1 MKLVTFQTKEA
12 LSVLQKTGILIADT
26 SYLDMKK
33 STVPYNWIVHEMNK
47 KKIHPESIE
56 QYPIWA
62 WAKCGAFNAPRKR
75 KNYFGT
81 QQKKLIK
88 ITFEKPD
95 NEVLLS
101 DYMAYSFI
109 LNGHIIPQTKEEY
122 RKFLQKM
129 SDSLPALKGFVRQDE
144 SGKTVAE
151 LFPKIKK
158 TWPRMFRLKSNVWQA
173 CVWNIK
179 KSEVIKIEVLNDPKY
194 LFGSMNP
201 KRKDGTRPDWKK
213 EYLKFLSD

>member
-12 LSVLQKTGILIADT
+12 LSTLQKTGILIADQ
-26 SYLDMKK
+26 SYMDMKK
-33 STVPYNWIVHEMNK
+33 SAIPYNWIVHEMHKRNITLQNGEK
-47 KKIHPESIE
+47 F
-56 QYPIWA
+56 PIWA
-62 WAKCGAFNAPRKR
+62 WAKCGAFIAPRKR

-95 NEVLLS
+95 DEVFFS

-109 LNGHIIPQTKEEY
+109 LSGHIIPKTKEEY
-122 RKFLQKM
+122 QQFLQKM
-129 SDSLPALKGFVRQDE
+129 HNSLPALKGFVRQDE
-144 SGKTVAE
+144 IGKSVAK
-151 LFPKIKK
+151 LFPKIEK
-158 TWPRMFRLKSNVWQA
+158 TWDRMFNLKSNVWQA

-179 KSEVIKIEVLNDPKY
+179 LSEVKKIEILKDPKY
-194 LFGSMNP
+194 LYGSMNP

-213 EYLKFLSD
+213 RYLKFLK

>member
-12 LSVLQKTGILIADT
+12 LSVLQKRGVLIANQLYMDVQK
-26 SYLDMKK
+26 Y
-33 STVPYNWIVHEMNK
+33 TVPYSWMVGEMNK
-47 KKIHPESIE
+47 KNICPQNGEK
-56 QYPIWA
+56 YPIWA
-62 WAKCGAFNAPRKR
+62 WAKCGALNAPRKR

-109 LNGHIIPQTKEEY
+109 LSGHIIPQTKEEY
-122 RKFLQKM
+122 QKFLQKM
-129 SDSLPALKGFVRQDE
+129 SNSLPALKEFVKQGE
-144 SGKTVAE
+144 SGKVVAR
-151 LFPKIKK
+151 LFPKIER
-158 TWPRMFRLKSNVWQA
+158 TWPRMFDLKSNVWQA

-213 EYLKFLSD
+213 SYLKFLK

>member
-1 MKLVTFQTKEA
+1 
-12 LSVLQKTGILIADT
+12 
-26 SYLDMKK
+26 
-33 STVPYNWIVHEMNK
+33 
-47 KKIHPESIE
+47 
-56 QYPIWA
+56 
-62 WAKCGAFNAPRKR
+62 
-75 KNYFGT
+75 
-81 QQKKLIK
+81 
-88 ITFEKPD
+88 
-95 NEVLLS
+95 
-101 DYMAYSFI
+101 MAYSFI
-109 LNGHIIPQTKEEY
+109 LSGHIIPQTKEEY

-179 KSEVIKIEVLNDPKY
+179 KSEVIKIEVLNDQKY

-213 EYLKFLSD
+213 SYLKFLSD

>member
-1 MKLVTFQTKEA
+1 MKLITFQTKEA
-12 LSVLQKTGILIADT
+12 LSVLQKTGILMTDT
-26 SYLDMKK
+26 SYMDMKK
-33 STVPYNWIVHEMNK
+33 SAIPYNWIVQEM
-47 KKIHPESIE
+47 KKIRPQNGEK
-56 QYPIWA
+56 YPIWA
-62 WAKCGAFNAPRKR
+62 WAKCGAFTAPRKR

-81 QQKKLIK
+81 QQKKLVK

-109 LNGHIIPQTKEEY
+109 LSGHIIPKTKAEY

-129 SDSLPALKGFVRQDE
+129 SDLLPALKGFVRQDE
-144 SGKTVAE
+144 NGKTVAR
-151 LFPKIKK
+151 LYPKIEK
-158 TWPRMFRLKSNVWQA
+158 TWSRMFHLKSNVWQA

-201 KRKDGTRPDWKK
+201 KRKDGTRPNWKK
-213 EYLKFLSD
+213 AYLKFLK